1 MRWFQKSSDPPQLL
15 SLSPLSN
22 DDDSEPP
29 DYGGNPSTPIQ
40 HRSRLDMTPSS
51 WRRRN
56 SNDSQDMHF
65 YNIKQQLVMVEK
77 PNDEKQTENSEQQR
91 QQHPQ
96 LEWTPHAR
104 RMHSKTSLCKE
115 KRNPLL
121 EKVKNTKLSCFKSI
135 NNITADS
142 VVGPAPDD
150 RQQLITGGGLRR
162 LAASIDDLVDDDVL
176 VKAGNVRESV
186 SCGKIDRVPSQFSA
200 SASNENV
207 MYRNNRSLC
216 QSVENNLSDSNNKFR
231 MKTTESGS
239 CLSAKLR
246 AMSEKYLKN
255 STSRFLAKLYRNNG
269 KADLEFVE
277 DKSSER
283 KAKLRSFSY
292 GALPGVEEFQRRHN
306 PLYQEDEDMRFVE
319 DVNTVKDTTE
329 DCDSGILVNGSANSS
344 VCGVTISH
352 TRSVSQ
358 DQTRSGSPPP
368 VPPHRD
374 FLSTISNLSGRQFKV
389 VKLIRS
395 EASEELGIFI
405 AKTRMTKEGSVGYVI
420 AHIVPG
426 GLADRDGTLQVDDE
440 IINVNGRRLRGLTM
454 SGAREVLLSGPQEV
468 DIVIA
473 RGPSSETPLLNQST
487 NETEKIRMP
496 ESSVDYENVL
506 VLPRARTDNQR
517 SVFLNQLISEE
528 SPRSLSII
536 ETKEL
541 SQPLSLQQ
549 QIKPSKRRH
558 YQKNSNSINNKLLRK
573 AMASY
578 SSSNCSLDIN
588 CNNSTS
594 NCNNS
599 NGNDNQIMV
608 RNKGRKSDEDKSHS
622 IALYEEATNFC
633 TLPRRPRSTVCSFHT
648 FIYEKGPG
656 KKSLGFT
663 IVGGKDSPRGPIGIF
678 IKSVLENGQA
688 AEDGRL
694 KEGDEVLAV
703 NGHVCHDLSHAEAV
717 ALFKSIKSGP
727 VALHICRRVRLPQT
741 SSKAKSCTD
750 LVIPTCPDEE

>member
-15 SLSPLSN
+15 SLSPLRN
-22 DDDSEPP
+22 DDESDPTDLAGEP
-29 DYGGNPSTPIQ
+29 GTPSQ

-51 WRRRN
+51 WQRRY

-65 YNIKQQLVMVEK
+65 YNIKQQLVVVEK
-77 PNDEKQTENSEQQR
+77 PQDDKLVLPANEQQS
-91 QQHPQ
+91 Q

-104 RMHSKTSLCKE
+104 RIHSKSSLCKE

-135 NNITADS
+135 NNITTTDS
-142 VVGPAPDD
+142 DPGSVNDD
-150 RQQLITGGGLRR
+150 KQQLIAGGDIRR
-162 LAASIDDLVDDDVL
+162 LAASIDDLVDDDVF
-176 VKAGNVRESV
+176 VKAGKVRETV
-186 SCGKIDRVPSQFSA
+186 SCSKIDRVSGQFSA

-207 MYRNNRSLC
+207 VYFNNRSLC
-216 QSVENNLSDSNNKFR
+216 QSIGNNSTENKCK
-231 MKTTESGS
+231 MKNPQSSS
-239 CLSAKLR
+239 CLSAKLK
-246 AMSEKYLKN
+246 AMSEKYLKS
-255 STSRFLAKLYRNNG
+255 STSRFLAKLYRNGG
-269 KADLEFVE
+269 KADIDCTE
-277 DKSSER
+277 DRPSER

-306 PLYQEDEDMRFVE
+306 PLYQEDEDMRYVE
-319 DVNTVKDTTE
+319 EVNTVQDTTE

-344 VCGVTISH
+344 VCGVTIGH
-352 TRSVSQ
+352 TRSISQ
-358 DQTRSGSPPP
+358 DQTRSNSPPP

-389 VKLIRS
+389 VKLLRS

-426 GLADRDGTLQVDDE
+426 GLADREGTLKVDDE

-473 RGPSSETPLLNQST
+473 RGPSLETSNSATTLRKT
-487 NETEKIRMP
+487 KNETEKFRMP

-506 VLPRARTDNQR
+506 VLPRARTDNKR
-517 SVFLNQLISEE
+517 SVFLHQLISEE
-528 SPRSLSII
+528 SPQSLSEI
-536 ETKEL
+536 ETKES

-549 QIKPSKRRH
+549 TKPSKRRH

-578 SSSNCSLDIN
+578 V
-588 CNNSTS
+588 NNG
-594 NCNNS
+594 NS
-599 NGNDNQIMV
+599 NNNQTVISDTD
-608 RNKGRKSDEDKSHS
+608 KKIDDSKSNN
-622 IALYEEATNFC
+622 IPAYEEATNFC

-703 NGHVCHDLSHAEAV
+703 NGQVCHDLCHAEAV
-717 ALFKSIKSGP
+717 ALFKGIKSGP
-727 VALHICRRVRLPQT
+727 VALHICRRIRLPQ
-741 SSKAKSCTD
+741 SSNKAKSCTD
-750 LVIPTCPDEE
+750 LVIPSCPDEE